1 MFVRLKKL
9 LFLILCM
16 VLELLGELYFGNTL
30 LSWIYF
36 FATIVTFVVVA
47 KALLYFAKGF
57 GRRITKRI
65 KGNFDDILLDLME
78 EPAVFTVVVLGIYIG
93 YQFLTFDE
101 TINFYFNNVI
111 NLLFI
116 VAGTWLVI
124 RLIEAFLKQALAPLT
139 SKTKTKLDD
148 QLIPILESALKIVV
162 ISLAAIITLDNF
174 GFDAMTLIAGLGVG
188 GLAFAFAAQKT
199 IADAFGG
206 ISILMTRPFIVGDTI
221 DAMGVV
227 GSVEEI
233 RLRHTK
239 IRNLDKRI
247 VIIPNGDLAGA
258 VVTNITSAPKRKTVW
273 KIGVTYDTSTKKM
286 EKAKDI
292 IKKAVNGC
300 KLCEKD
306 PTVAFDEFA
315 DSSLSILIVFFT
327 KTGSWGDMVKAK
339 DEIGMEIKKEFEKAK
354 IEFAFP
360 TQTIHVEK

>member
-1 MFVRLKKL
+1 
-9 LFLILCM
+9 M

-65 KGNFDDILLDLME
+65 KGNFDNILLDLME

-101 TINFYFNNVI
+101 IVNFYFYNVI
-111 NLLFI
+111 NLLTI
-116 VAGTWLVI
+116 VAGAWLTI
-124 RLIEAFLKQALAPLT
+124 RLIEAFMERALEPLT
-139 SKTKTKLDD
+139 KKTTSKLDD
-148 QLIPILESALKIVV
+148 QLIPILRSTLKIVV
-162 ISLAAIITLDNF
+162 ILLGAIIALDNF
-174 GFDAMTLIAGLGVG
+174 GFDVMTLIAGLGIG

-206 ISILMTRPFIVGDTI
+206 ISILMTRPFVVGDSI

-227 GSVEEI
+227 GTVVAI
-233 RLRHTK
+233 NLRHTR

-247 VIIPNGDLAGA
+247 VVVPNGDLSGA

-273 KIGVTYDTSTKKM
+273 KIGVTYGTSTAKL
-286 EKAKDI
+286 EKAKEI

-306 PTVAFDEFA
+306 PIVAFDEFA
-315 DSSLSILIVFFT
+315 DSSLSILVLFFT
-327 KTGSWGDMVKAK
+327 KSGAWGDMVKAK
-339 DEIGMEIKKEFEKAK
+339 DQVGIEIKREFEKAK
-354 IEFAFP
+354 IEFAYP
-360 TQTIHVEK
+360 TQTIHLEK